1 MAAAHP
7 VAAVPVLVPV
17 PVVANATSV
26 PTPLILRYDTVSPY
40 GP

>member
-7 VAAVPVLVPV
+7 AAAVPVLV
-17 PVVANATSV
+17 NATSV